1 MNLIAWFEELPPENI
16 GLIAGGKGASLCR
29 LRQNGF
35 PVTEGFI
42 VCAGAF
48 DSFMKENGLWERV
61 FAKLDAID
69 WDSNDSLAEAGEA
82 IRGWITNTPM
92 PDSFV
97 KLLIDNYKKLGSDIP
112 AGNTDP
118 DGSRPQVPVAVRSSG
133 TAEDL
138 DDASFAGQQETFLYV
153 IGERDLVRYVNE
165 CWASLYN
172 DCAIFYRRQKKFSE
186 REISIA
192 VVVQR
197 MVNSEKAGVV
207 FSANPINRDRNTV
220 MIEGAWGLG
229 EGVVQGIVNPDN
241 YVIKKGTYEAESEY
255 VAEKEIM
262 VVRKDELG
270 GVHEV
275 EVPENLRSAP
285 VLTEDERRKLVDLA
299 VRAENFYGK
308 PQDLEW
314 AVEADKI
321 YLLQSRPI
329 TTLER

>member
-1 MNLIAWFEELPPENI
+1 MYLVAWFNELPLENI

-29 LRQNGF
+29 LHQNGF

-48 DSFMKENGLWERV
+48 ERFMKENGLWNRV
-61 FAKLDAID
+61 LTKLDAID
-69 WDSNDSLAEAGEA
+69 WDSSASLAETGE
-82 IRGWITNTPM
+82 IVRGLITNASI
-92 PDSFV
+92 PDDIAKSV
-97 KLLIDNYKKLGSDIP
+97 IDNYRKLGID
-112 AGNTDP
+112 A
-118 DGSRPQVPVAVRSSG
+118 PVAVRSSG

-153 IGERDLVRYVNE
+153 IGEKDLVRYVNA

-172 DCAIFYRRQKKFSE
+172 DCAIFYRHEKKFNE

-197 MVNSEKAGVV
+197 MVNSEKAGVL
-207 FSANPINRDRNTV
+207 FSVNPISKDRDVV

-229 EGVVQGIVNPDN
+229 EGVVQGLVNPDN
-241 YVIKKGTYEAESEY
+241 YLIRKGSYQIESEY

-262 VVRKDELG
+262 IVRKDELG

-275 EVPENLRSAP
+275 EVPEHLRSAP
-285 VLTEDERRKLVDLA
+285 VLTGDERRKLVDLA
-299 VRAENFYGK
+299 TAAENFYGK

-314 AVEADKI
+314 AVEGNKI

-329 TTLER
+329 TTL